1 MSESNT
7 SLNNADDLPDPVSR
21 KNREKTCQDLI
32 MTFLTLPSFFFKDM
46 KSAYLSRKEKK
57 CQKQFFGEKRIQIP
71 SICIF
76 SDFTEIRHILSKF
89 CLFLILMFRKVS
101 QEDKS
106 INLLIFKNNLRKEIF
121 FFSFFQK

>member
-32 MTFLTLPSFFFKDM
+32 MTFLTLPCFFFKDM

-57 CQKQFFGEKRIQIP
+57 CYEYFFGERRIQIP

-76 SDFTEIRHILSKF
+76 SDFTEIRHIFSNF
-89 CLFLILMFRKVS
+89 CLFFILMFRKVS
-101 QEDKS
+101 QR
-106 INLLIFKNNLRKEIF
+106 KNEL
-121 FFSFFQK
+121 SQ

>member
-1 MSESNT
+1 MLEIFF
-7 SLNNADDLPDPVSR
+7 L
-21 KNREKTCQDLI
+21 EKEE
-32 MTFLTLPSFFFKDM
+32 FK
-46 KSAYLSRKEKK
+46 YL
-57 CQKQFFGEKRIQIP
+57 QFVF
-71 SICIF
+71 F
-76 SDFTEIRHILSKF
+76 SDFTEIRHIFSKF